1 VLPILKCILVTRL
14 KIRSHVDPHRRLML
28 NIVVFDKPYRSQEYW
43 RSESR
48 SPSALPSRI
57 ATSFPPGDRVRM
69 RSGTDDGRRWHQRD
83 QVDCHWTSMDGV
95 PVSELS
101 SRRCASEVPADARLF
116 PRPVFAV
123 GTEPKSDLPANL
135 LFVERFGFHSG
146 RARHSCAPSQKFNF
160 ITVAGVSDRNKCP
173 SHVALKICENLFL

>member
-14 KIRSHVDPHRRLML
+14 KIRSHVDPHRRLLL
-28 NIVVFDKPYRSQEYW
+28 NIVGVDKPYRSRTLALGIALTIGTAKPDRYFISTGRA
-43 RSESR
+43 RSDAFGR
-48 SPSALPSRI
+48 
-57 ATSFPPGDRVRM
+57 
-69 RSGTDDGRRWHQRD
+69 TDDGRRWHQRD

-95 PVSELS
+95 SASEPS
-101 SRRCASEVPADARLF
+101 SRRCASEVLADARLF

-135 LFVERFGFHSG
+135 LLVERFGLHSG
-146 RARHSCAPSQKFNF
+146 RARHSCAPSQKF
-160 ITVAGVSDRNKCP
+160 ITVAGVFDRNKCP